1 MQDRDYQIQGIND
14 TIEAVSAKRKVIRQL
29 PTGGGKTVEFAL
41 LTMRYVNNTGKS
53 VLILVHREEL
63 MNQAKRT
70 IKDVCNIDAVLIT
83 SQSKHYQIAR
93 VYIGMVESTVS
104 RLSLFDN
111 VGLVIIDEC
120 HIANFNKMHNI
131 FLEEL
136 IIGYSATPISS
147 NKRMP
152 LNNFYNEIIV
162 GPQIGQLIG
171 GGYLAQNITRAPRDV
186 VDWTKF
192 EIDKLKGDYNEK
204 QMSFEYSLPKF
215 VINTVKNYRRYCKPG
230 KTIVFNTSIEHSKQV
245 NECFQTCGYNSRHL
259 ASDNNEER
267 TEILKWFHDTPD
279 AILNNVMMFTFG
291 FDEPTIRNVMI
302 NFSTLSLPKWLQACG
317 RGGRPI
323 DEDWFNSGRGS
334 RYPYIVEDK
343 QSFNIIDMGGNHV
356 RFGDWNEDRDWKY
369 IFNHPE
375 RVTDGVAPMKT
386 CPDCEGLVH
395 AAVRV
400 CPLNN
405 ENNEPCLHEF
415 IRRKTPEE
423 VLSEEMVTV
432 TKGIDL
438 EEKIRKNKKK
448 FEYYTFIE
456 LGRDVVDNMLRLFPN
471 PSESIRQR
479 YFKTYYDL
487 CKNWYNKELAW
498 KPGYLKDISDS
509 GWHIRRATNNF
520 NDLIKQHGLQG
531 IDITGEVKDIEKED
545 IPTEVWDKI
554 LVYNHREPK
563 EEDNVYEW

>member
-1 MQDRDYQIQGIND
+1 MQERLYQQQGIND
-14 TIEAVSAKRKVIRQL
+14 TIEAVSSKRKVIRQL

-41 LTMRYVNNTGKS
+41 LTMRYINNTGKS

-63 MNQAKRT
+63 MHQARRT
-70 IKDVCNIDAVLIT
+70 IKEVCDINAVLIT

-104 RLSLFDN
+104 RLELFNN

-147 NKRMP
+147 NKRLP
-152 LNNFYNEIIV
+152 LNKFYNDIIV
-162 GPQIGQLIG
+162 GPQIGELISD
-171 GGYLAQNITRAPRDV
+171 GYLAQNITRTPKDV

-192 EIDKLKGDYNEK
+192 EVDKLKGDYNEK

-215 VINTVKNYRRYCKPG
+215 VINTVKNYRRFCKPG
-230 KTIVFNTSIEHSKQV
+230 KTLVFNTSIEHSRQV

-267 TEILKWFHDTPD
+267 AEILKWFHDTPD

-291 FDEPTIRNVMI
+291 FDEPTVRNIMV
-302 NFSTLSLPKWLQACG
+302 NFSTMSLPKWLQACG
-317 RGGRPI
+317 RGSRPI
-323 DEDWFNSGRGS
+323 DENWLRLRQDSYAYDVW
-334 RYPYIVEDK
+334 EK
-343 QSFNIIDMGGNHV
+343 HEFNIIDMGGNHV
-356 RFGDWNEDRDWKY
+356 RFNDWNEDRDWRY
-369 IFNHPE
+369 LFDNPE
-375 RVTDGVAPMKT
+375 RVSDGVAPMKT

-395 AAVRV
+395 AAVRI
-400 CPLNN
+400 CPLKD
-405 ENNEPCLHEF
+405 ENGEPCLHEF

-423 VLSEEMVTV
+423 VLSEEMVIV

-438 EEKIRKNKKK
+438 QEKIKKNKKK
-448 FEYYTFIE
+448 HEYYTFLE
-456 LGRDVVDNMLRLFPN
+456 LGKDVVENMLRLFPN
-471 PSESIRQR
+471 PSEAIRQR

-487 CKNWYNKELAW
+487 CKNWYKKELAV
-498 KPGYLKDISDS
+498 KPGYINDISDS

-520 NDLIKQHGLQG
+520 NDLIKKHG
-531 IDITGEVKDIEKED
+531 IDGINIEGDVKEVKEED
-545 IPTEVWDKI
+545 ITREVWDNI
-554 LVYNHREPK
+554 LVYNKYVPK

>member
-1 MQDRDYQIQGIND
+1 MQDREYQITGID
-14 TIEAVSAKRKVIRQL
+14 KTIEAVSSKRKVVRQL

-41 LTMRYVNNTGKS
+41 LTMRYINNTGNS
-53 VLILVHREEL
+53 VLIFVHREEL
-63 MNQAKRT
+63 MAQAKRT
-70 IKDVCNIDAVLIT
+70 IKEVCDIDAVLIT

-104 RLSLFDN
+104 RLSLFNN

-120 HIANFNKMHNI
+120 HIANFNKVHNI

-147 NKRMP
+147 NKRVP
-152 LNNFYNEIIV
+152 LNKFYNDIIL
-162 GPQIGQLIG
+162 GPQISELIAS
-171 GGYLAQNITRAPRDV
+171 GYLAQNTTRAPRDV

-215 VINTVKNYRRYCKPG
+215 VINTVKNYRRFCKPG
-230 KTIVFNTSIEHSKQV
+230 KTIVFNTSIEHSRQV

-267 TEILKWFHDTPD
+267 AEILKWFHDTPD

-291 FDEPTIRNVMI
+291 FDEPTVRNIMV
-302 NFSTLSLPKWLQACG
+302 NFSTMSLPKWLQACG
-317 RGGRPI
+317 RGSRPI
-323 DEDWFNSGRGS
+323 DDVWLENKQSQ
-334 RYPYIVEDK
+334 YPYKIEPK
-343 QSFNIIDMGGNHV
+343 EGFNIIDMGGNHV
-356 RFGDWNEDRDWKY
+356 RFGDWNEDRDWEY
-369 IFNHPE
+369 LFNNPE

-395 AAVRV
+395 AAVRI
-400 CPLNN
+400 CPLIG
-405 ENNEPCLHEF
+405 ENGEPCLHEF
-415 IRRKTPEE
+415 VRRKTPEE
-423 VLSEEMVTV
+423 IMSEEMIVV
-432 TKGIDL
+432 TKGVKIDEL
-438 EEKIRKNKKK
+438 IQKHRKKH
-448 FEYYTFIE
+448 EYYTFLE
-456 LGRDVVDNMLRLFPN
+456 LGRDVVENMMRLFPN
-471 PSESIRQR
+471 PSEAVKQR

-487 CKNWYNKELAW
+487 CKTWYKKELAH

-520 NDLIKQHGLQG
+520 NDLIKKYGIKS
-531 IDITGEVKDIEKED
+531 IDITGEVEEIKQED
-545 IPTEVWDKI
+545 LPL
-554 LVYNHREPK
+554 LVYNKYVPK